1 MRENWQCRRL
11 FLWTN
16 LKSVLCFSYWSLKE
30 MALCLANYS
39 LKYDAMIACVNRRI
53 GGSDLENQTMA

>member
-1 MRENWQCRRL
+1 M
-11 FLWTN
+11 
-16 LKSVLCFSYWSLKE
+16 V
-30 MALCLANYS
+30 LCLANYS